1 MSDTERLRDAAYA
14 TSIDPATWD
23 RAVAGYYGGPGAYH
37 VWEPGDWKRFTRH
50 KKLPIWV
57 PATGDKNGT
66 ADGHAAV
73 AALAALGV
81 PAHVWTVLDME
92 LMVDRTYVEAFGR
105 VLNAAGYKVWVY
117 GSASTVF
124 KNPQLDGYWVA
135 DYKEIGAYMY
145 KTAGNV
151 EIRAT
156 QYASPGTGSGGP
168 WDSSTVAEFTFHE
181 RPRWWI

>member
-14 TSIDPATWD
+14 ENIDPATWD
-23 RAVAGYYGGPGAYH
+23 HAVAGYYGGPGAYR
-37 VWEPGDWKRFTRH
+37 VWTASDWGRFTRH

-57 PATGDKNGT
+57 AAQGDKNGT
-66 ADGHAAV
+66 IDGHNAV
-73 AALAALGV
+73 AALRELGV
-81 PAHVWTVLDME
+81 PKHVWTVLDME
-92 LMVDRTYVEAFGR
+92 TMVDKTYVEAFGA

-124 KNPQLDGYWVA
+124 GNPPLDGYWVA
-135 DYKEIGAYMY
+135 DYAGKGPFMFERKGA
-145 KTAGNV
+145 

-156 QYASPGTGSGGP
+156 QYASGQAY
-168 WDSSTVAEFTFHE
+168 DSSTVKDFTFHD